1 MSPSELHEVH
11 ALLTIAGTDPC
22 GAAGIQV
29 DLQVFRDHGFHGL
42 SAISAVVAQNTS
54 GVRAYEPVSQAIFQ
68 GQLDALLEDIPFE
81 GVKIGM
87 LPTARSIEE
96 VGQFLDRRRPPFVVL
111 DPVLA
116 SGDGGHALSAAGA
129 LEALVEVLVPRVSV
143 LTPNVAESSAIL
155 GRPLATL
162 DDLLLAAEDLCRLGC
177 PGVLLKAGHLP
188 HRGSDDL
195 IRDVWADHEGAL
207 VLEGLE
213 RIEADVRGTG
223 CQLSS
228 ALLCGLAEGRSP
240 REAAQG
246 ARGYLNRLL
255 RTRVARPGRG
265 RPLVIR

>member
-1 MSPSELHEVH
+1 MSPSELLQVH

-29 DLQVFRDHGFHGL
+29 DLQVFRDFGFHGL

-54 GVRAYEPVSQAIFQ
+54 GVRAYEAVSEAIFKE
-68 GQLDALLEDIPFE
+68 QLDALAEDIPIE

-87 LPTARSIEE
+87 LPTVRSIEG
-96 VGQFLDRRRPPFVVL
+96 VGRFLESTSPPFVVL

-116 SGDGGHALSAAGA
+116 SGDGAHALSAAGA

-143 LTPNVAESSAIL
+143 LTPNVVEASAML

-177 PGVLLKAGHLP
+177 AGVLLKAGHLA
-188 HRGSDDL
+188 HRSSDDL
-195 IRDVWADHEGAL
+195 IRDIWADEEGAI

-228 ALLCGLAEGRSP
+228 AILCGLVEGRSP
-240 REAAQG
+240 REAGEG

-255 RTRVARPGRG
+255 RTRAARPGRG